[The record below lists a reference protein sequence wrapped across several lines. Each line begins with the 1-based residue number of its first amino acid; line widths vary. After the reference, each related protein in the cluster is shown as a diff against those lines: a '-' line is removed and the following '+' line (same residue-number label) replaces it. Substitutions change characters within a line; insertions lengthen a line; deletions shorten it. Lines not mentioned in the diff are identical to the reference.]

1 MISSIPLMLLG
12 GTLGNAQLWQH
23 LTLSDSALPDLAL
36 SDSPNC
42 IIPNLTQHHSI
53 QDLTQEILD
62 NAPEKFALAGF
73 SLGGIIAQELVRQAP
88 ERILKLAL
96 LDSSTSAF
104 DSEKRQR
111 FEHWQNASDDAFI
124 DVVDTLTSWVYPSN
138 NDATIVVKDMA
149 QTLGVKTL
157 QKQASVLLS
166 FPPFDPK
173 HLQEFKKP
181 VLVIHGSNDP
191 VSTKASNTAMAEL
204 FQNAKLVTISTCGH
218 FSPLEK
224 PDVVT
229 ALMQYWLQE

>member
-1 MISSIPLMLLG
+1 MISSIPLILLG
-12 GTLGNAQLWQH
+12 GTLGNDQLWQH
-23 LTLSDSALPDLAL
+23 LALSDSALSDSAL
-36 SDSPNC
+36 SDSPNY
-42 IIPNLTQHHSI
+42 IISNLTQHHSI
-53 QDLTQEILD
+53 QDLTQEILN

-111 FEHWQNASDDAFI
+111 FEDWQNASDHTFT
-124 DVVDTLTSWVYPSN
+124 DVLDTLTSWVHPSN

-149 QTLGVKTL
+149 QKLGVETL
-157 QKQASVLLS
+157 RRQASVLLS
-166 FPPFDPK
+166 FPPFDSK
-173 HLQEFKKP
+173 HLQEFDKP

-191 VSTKASNTAMAEL
+191 VSTKTSNRVMAEL
-204 FQNAKLVTISTCGH
+204 FQNAKLITISNCGH